1 MSPAAKKSRL
11 SGLSKRARIGVLV
24 GVVAAVIAIAVAITM
39 AVMPYVRMLGD
50 PETMAQ
56 FEAWVASLGPL
67 GFLLL
72 LFIQVAQIIIAF
84 IPGEFVQVAA
94 GVMYGT
100 WGGLGLCLLGCF
112 IASAGVFVVVR
123 KLGRGFVV
131 RLFGQE
137 KLDSF
142 GFLNDSSKLET
153 LVFILFL
160 IPGMPKDVLTYIVP
174 LTKIRLGTFMLLST
188 IARIPGMVASTLIG
202 SSITDANWPLIIA
215 VFAIVIVIGGLCIW
229 KKDALMGWAKR
240 CGGVHK
246 KPCEEESSASSTSG
260 AVPTADKSKAGS
272 VTGGR

>member
-1 MSPAAKKSRL
+1 MKKPDTSQ
-11 SGLSKRARIGVLV
+11 LSKRARIALLV
-24 GVVAAVIAIAVAITM
+24 GVVAAVVAIAALITYL
-39 AVMPYVRMLGD
+39 VMPYIRMLGD
-50 PETMAQ
+50 PETMAR
-56 FEAWVASLGPL
+56 FEEWVASLGVL
-67 GFLLL
+67 GFLLML
-72 LFIQVAQIIIAF
+72 AIQVAQIVIAF

-112 IASAGVFVVVR
+112 IASACVFAVVR
-123 KLGRGFVV
+123 KLGQGFVV
-131 RLFGQE
+131 KIVGQE

-174 LTKIRLGTFMLLST
+174 LTTIRMSSFMLLST

-215 VFAIVIVIGGLCIW
+215 VFAVVIVIGGVCIW
-229 KKDALMGWAKR
+229 KKDTLMGWAQR
-240 CGGVHK
+240 LGGVK
-246 KPCEEESSASSTSG
+246 EDASEKAEELGEAATN
-260 AVPTADKSKAGS
+260 AVAGETKAPAA
-272 VTGGR
+272 RDAK

>member
-1 MSPAAKKSRL
+1 MSPAKKSRL
-11 SGLSKRARIGVLV
+11 SGLSKRTRIGVLI
-24 GVVAAVIAIAVAITM
+24 GVVAAVIALAVAITV

-72 LFIQVAQIIIAF
+72 LGIQVAQIVIAF

-100 WGGLGLCLLGCF
+100 WGGLGLCLLGCI

-174 LTKIRLGTFMLLST
+174 LTKIKLGTFMLLST

-202 SSITDANWPLIIA
+202 SSITDANWPLIIGIFA
-215 VFAIVIVIGGLCIW
+215 VVIVVGGLCIW
-229 KKDALMGWAKR
+229 KKDALMGWAQR
-240 CGGVHK
+240 CGGVRQ
-246 KPCEEESSASSTSG
+246 KPCEGEDAEARKNRT
-260 AVPTADKSKAGS
+260 
-272 VTGGR
+272 R

>member
-1 MSPAAKKSRL
+1 MSPAKKTKKLDL
-11 SGLSKRARIGVLV
+11 SKLSKRARIAIFV
-24 GVVAAVIAIAVAITM
+24 GVIVAVVALAVAITI
-39 AVMPYVRMLGD
+39 AVMPYIRMLGD

-72 LFIQVAQIIIAF
+72 LGIQVAQIIIAF

-100 WGGLGLCLLGCF
+100 WAGLALCLLGCF
-112 IASAGVFVVVR
+112 IASAGVFIIVR
-123 KLGRGFVV
+123 KLGHEFVV
-131 RLFGQE
+131 KLFGQD

-142 GFLNDSSKLET
+142 SFLNDSSKLET

-174 LTKIRLGTFMLLST
+174 LTKIKLGTFMLLST

-202 SSITDANWPLIIA
+202 SSITDANWPLIIGIFA
-215 VFAIVIVIGGLCIW
+215 VVIVVGGLCIW

-240 CGGVHK
+240 CGGVK
-246 KPCEEESSASSTSG
+246 QEPCENEKDEP
-260 AVPTADKSKAGS
+260 V
-272 VTGGR
+272 R

>member
-1 MSPAAKKSRL
+1 MKKPDL
-11 SGLSKRARIGVLV
+11 SQLPKGARIGVLV
-24 GVVAAVIAIAVAITM
+24 GVVALVVAVAALITYL
-39 AVMPYVRMLGD
+39 VMPYIRMLGD

-56 FEAWVASLGPL
+56 FEAWVSSLGVL
-67 GFLLL
+67 GFLLML
-72 LFIQVAQIIIAF
+72 AIQVAQIIIAF

-112 IASAGVFVVVR
+112 IASAGVFAVVR
-123 KLGRGFVV
+123 KLGQGFVV
-131 RLFGQE
+131 KVVGQE

-174 LTKIRLGTFMLLST
+174 LTKIRMGTFMLLST

-202 SSITDANWPLIIA
+202 SSITDANWPAIIA
-215 VFAIVIVIGGLCIW
+215 IFAVVIVVGGLCIW
-229 KKDALMGWAKR
+229 KKDALMSWSQR
-240 CGGVHK
+240 LGGVAP
-246 KPCEEESSASSTSG
+246 KPSDKES
-260 AVPTADKSKAGS
+260 AGEDDGPG
-272 VTGGR
+272 TRD